1 MLVRLRT
8 RSTAARRGRGF
19 TLVEVLMAVA
29 LVAILAAVAMPA
41 YFDSVRKSRRSEA
54 FASMAQVQQA
64 QERRRAN
71 EPAYTTSVADLVP
84 NATTPNGYYTLAIDS
99 ADAAGYVATATA
111 AGAQDKD
118 TRCHQL
124 RVRVAGG
131 NIGYGS
137 ACKGCNFTNPLTDPN
152 ACWNRQ

>member
-1 MLVRLRT
+1 MPTRLRFDHT
-8 RSTAARRGRGF
+8 SARDGRGF
-19 TLVEVLMAVA
+19 TLLEVLMAVA

-54 FASMAQVQQA
+54 FAAMTQVQQA

-71 EPAYTTSVADLVP
+71 EPAYTASVADLVP
-84 NATTPNGYYTLAIDS
+84 SATTPNGYYTLAIDS

-111 AGAQDKD
+111 AGTQDKD
-118 TRCHQL
+118 ERCHAL

-131 NIGYGS
+131 NISYGS
-137 ACKGCNFTNPLTDPN
+137 TCKGCSFTDPLTDPN